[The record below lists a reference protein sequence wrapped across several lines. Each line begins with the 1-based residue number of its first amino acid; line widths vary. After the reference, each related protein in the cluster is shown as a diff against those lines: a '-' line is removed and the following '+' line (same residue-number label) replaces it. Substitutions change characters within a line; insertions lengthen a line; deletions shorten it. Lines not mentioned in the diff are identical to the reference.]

1 MACKICSAILPLITR
16 GTKMMKL
23 LRVMMM
29 ATNMVP
35 IQWGGVRRVRLLT
48 RGGLLCSGA
57 SLNCYSNSA
66 CSHHSADDDND
77 NDWWNHW
84 LLVGQKIMATQKL
97 EINCTMCKQL
107 RPTSL
112 QSEWYDPANCWKTS
126 RWCDRTDF
134 WPIASSHHLEYFPR
148 QFGHYC
154 HCCWDLFSLLPRGLI
169 EGRPTEID
177 RWHRWFK

>member
-1 MACKICSAILPLITR
+1 
-16 GTKMMKL
+16 MKL
-23 LRVMMM
+23 WPARSVVLFSRW
-29 ATNMVP
+29 P
-35 IQWGGVRRVRLLT
+35 QEVRRWWSYCWWWWW
-48 RGGLLCSGA
+48 RGIWCRYSEVGSDVLGFWPGAVCLRA
-57 SLNCYSNSA
+57 SLNCYSNSHP
-66 CSHHSADDDND
+66 SGHDDND

-134 WPIASSHHLEYFPR
+134 WPAASSHHLEYFPR

-154 HCCWDLFSLLPRGLI
+154 HCS
-169 EGRPTEID
+169 
-177 RWHRWFK
+177 